1 MRELSRSA
9 KIKTAMVLVLG
20 AAMLIAATVAFA
32 GCGGTGA
39 SGLSESQIGIPVYPG
54 AVKVD
59 LASQRQIA
67 PGGSNSAGG
76 RLRNWSSAGSS
87 AGGPW
92 SSAGGPGPRS
102 SAGSGRGFSSAGNR
116 PFGGQLRAQTTLSTP
131 DSQAKVAA
139 WYNTKLSGKPGFAV
153 RTVPAGLEAAIGDT
167 TVYTFASGK
176 TTKMVTI
183 RKDTRSGKTGTIIAV
198 RDMPQGLPSFPG
210 GGQDQQSF

>member
-1 MRELSRSA
+1 M
-9 KIKTAMVLVLG
+9 LVVG
-20 AAMLIAATVAFA
+20 AALLIAAFA

-59 LASQRQIA
+59 LESQRQLA

-76 RLRNWSSAGSS
+76 PGSS

-92 SSAGGPGPRS
+92 SSAGGPGPWS

-116 PFGGQLRAQTTLSTP
+116 PFGGQLGAQTTLSTP
-131 DSQAKVAA
+131 DSEAKVAA
-139 WYNTKLSGKPGFAV
+139 WYNTKLAGKPGFAV
-153 RTVPAGLEAAIGDT
+153 SSVPAGLEAAIGDT
-167 TVYTFASGK
+167 TVYTFTSGK

-210 GGQDQQSF
+210 GGQNQQSF